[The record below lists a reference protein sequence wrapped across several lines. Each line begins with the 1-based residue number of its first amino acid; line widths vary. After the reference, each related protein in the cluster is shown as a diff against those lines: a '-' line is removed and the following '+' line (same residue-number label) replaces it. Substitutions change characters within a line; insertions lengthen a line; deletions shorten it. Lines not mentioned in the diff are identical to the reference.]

1 MKPGDM
7 VRYKIFPH
15 EELHS
20 SGMTGLVL
28 TAPKIVE
35 DESLM
40 AYPEDQLVII
50 DVIWSADRGLRCP
63 AGTVTWEYVD
73 EIEVIGEDR

>member
-7 VRYKIFPH
+7 VRYKTFPH

-28 TAPKIVE
+28 TAPKIM
-35 DESLM
+35 ES
-40 AYPEDQLVII
+40 AFPEHQLAFI
-50 DVIWSADRGLRCP
+50 DVIWSADRGLKCP

>member
-7 VRYKIFPH
+7 VRYKAFPH
-15 EELHS
+15 EELHFS
-20 SGMTGLVL
+20 RLTGLVL
-28 TAPKIVE
+28 TAPKTM
-35 DESLM
+35 ESTFPEHQL
-40 AYPEDQLVII
+40 AYV
-50 DVIWSADRGLRCP
+50 DVIWSADRGLKCP